1 MPLHSFIRYLKNE
14 LRNVNT
20 AIDALEAA
28 VAEKSAAQ
36 PETARKIMKK
46 AIPSQHV
53 ASRNRNRA
61 NRGAGPAGIAKSAPR
76 RTLSR

>member
-1 MPLHSFIRYLKNE
+1 MPPHSFIRYLKNA

-46 AIPSQHV
+46 AIPSQDV
-53 ASRNRNRA
+53 TSRDQNRA
-61 NRGAGPAGIAKSAPR
+61 NCGAVPAGIAKSAPR
-76 RTLSR
+76 RILSR